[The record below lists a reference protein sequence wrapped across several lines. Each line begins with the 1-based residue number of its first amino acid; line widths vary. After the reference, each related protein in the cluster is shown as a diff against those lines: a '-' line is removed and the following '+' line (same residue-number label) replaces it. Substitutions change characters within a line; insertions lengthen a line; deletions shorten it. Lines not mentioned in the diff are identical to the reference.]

1 MTHETFKQGVG
12 CVVDG
17 IPVGVMQKGDGNL
30 FIKVIPLVTI
40 ILSVCVSEGM
50 RGIELKK
57 VRRMGER

>member
-1 MTHETFKQGVG
+1 MG

-17 IPVGVMQKGDGNL
+17 IPVSVMQKGDGNL

-57 VRRMGER
+57 VRRMWER